1 MSGYLDYKAYLV
13 DDFLEI
19 YLNKYYP
26 IWYTINLRLYILLQ
40 KICIDL
46 LLSPHAGKTP
56 PFVNKPQS
64 LLCVSTVELWTLF
77 ALAGFLSWNTIL
89 SYWILLPCLLLSAYL
104 SRSIFHDRR
113 TWGYYQGTHKSPI
126 SVLYEQNHLFI
137 HIDESY
143 PGLEIKS
150 SRMYVRMGTTFTHES
165 KAWTYFK
172 DAIARTRSQ
181 GLHKETQAR
190 PGIFS
195 PVSPLLKPSSLV
207 SKESNL
213 VLWSCFPI
221 M

>member
-1 MSGYLDYKAYLV
+1 MSGYLDYRAYLV

-19 YLNKYYP
+19 YSNKYYP

-46 LLSPHAGKTP
+46 LLSLHAGKNP

-64 LLCVSTVELWTLF
+64 PLCVSTVELWTLY
-77 ALAGFLSWNTIL
+77 ALAGFLSWNCIL
-89 SYWILLPCLLLSAYL
+89 SYWILLPCLLLPAYL
-104 SRSIFHDRR
+104 SRS
-113 TWGYYQGTHKSPI
+113 
-126 SVLYEQNHLFI
+126 LFRN
-137 HIDESY
+137 IDKSY
-143 PGLEIKS
+143 PGLAIKS
-150 SRMYVRMGTTFTHES
+150 SRMYARMGTTFTHES

-172 DAIARTRSQ
+172 DTIARIRSQ

-190 PGIFS
+190 PDIFS

-213 VLWSCFPI
+213 VIWSCFPI

>member
-1 MSGYLDYKAYLV
+1 MSGYLDCRAYLV

-46 LLSPHAGKTP
+46 LLSLHAGKIP

-77 ALAGFLSWNTIL
+77 ALAGFLSWNCIL
-89 SYWILLPCLLLSAYL
+89 SYWILLPHLLLSAYL
-104 SRSIFHDRR
+104 SRSLFHDRR
-113 TWGYYQGTHKSPI
+113 TWGYYQGTHNSPI

-143 PGLEIKS
+143 SGLEIKS

-165 KAWTYFK
+165 KL
-172 DAIARTRSQ
+172 
-181 GLHKETQAR
+181 G
-190 PGIFS
+190 
-195 PVSPLLKPSSLV
+195 
-207 SKESNL
+207 
-213 VLWSCFPI
+213 PI
-221 M
+221 LRML